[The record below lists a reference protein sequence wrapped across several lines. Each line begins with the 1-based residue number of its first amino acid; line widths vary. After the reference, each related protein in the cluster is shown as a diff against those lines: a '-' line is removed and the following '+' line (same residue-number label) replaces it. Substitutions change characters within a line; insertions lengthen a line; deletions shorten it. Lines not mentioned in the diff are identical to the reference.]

1 MYDTEL
7 ELQEKLTRLQ
17 WLLRQQQMT
26 EMAEHGPF
34 ADTSRGQGRVL
45 ALLKMQPE
53 ISTKDLAY
61 LLNIRQQ
68 SLNELLNRLEK
79 GGYVERKP
87 SANDRRVLMVQLTE
101 KGKTVQQPRNNYAD
115 IFDCLEEKEQK
126 IFGIYLDRIIAALEQ
141 KLGITAQE
149 LEEWGNRMR
158 NAQLERL
165 MQMRAG
171 TMPGWQFGQE
181 TTTCGQPFA
190 QDGNITATSDAAA
203 EKKTESQEGLC

>member
-1 MYDTEL
+1 MYDAEL
-7 ELQEKLTRLQ
+7 ELQEKLMRLQ

-26 EMAEHGPF
+26 EMAVHGPF

-45 ALLKMQPE
+45 ALLKIQPE
-53 ISTKDLAY
+53 ISTRDLAY

-87 SANDRRVLMVQLTE
+87 SAADKRVLMVQLTE
-101 KGKTVQQPRNNYAD
+101 KGKAVQQPKTDYTD
-115 IFDCLEEKEQK
+115 IFDCLEEAEQK
-126 IFGIYLDRIIAALEQ
+126 TFSAYLDRIIAALEQ

-149 LEEWGNRMR
+149 LEEWRQR
-158 NAQLERL
+158 IRAVQLERM

-181 TTTCGQPFA
+181 ATGYGQSFA
-190 QDGNITATSDAAA
+190 QNRNAASTADTAA
-203 EKKTESQEGLC
+203 EKDRKN

>member
-7 ELQEKLTRLQ
+7 ELQEKLIRLQ
-17 WLLRQQQMT
+17 WLLRQRQMT
-26 EMAEHGPF
+26 EMAAHGPF

-87 SANDRRVLMVQLTE
+87 SAADRRVLMVQLTE
-101 KGKTVQQPRNNYAD
+101 KGKTVQQSRNHYAD
-115 IFDCLEEKEQK
+115 IFDCLEEAEQK
-126 IFGIYLDRIIAALEQ
+126 AFGIYLDRIIAALEQ
-141 KLGITAQE
+141 KLGMTAQE
-149 LEEWGNRMR
+149 LEEWSNRIR
-158 NAQLERL
+158 TAQWERM
-165 MQMRAG
+165 MQMRAE
-171 TMPGWQFGQE
+171 TMPKWPYGQE
-181 TTTCGQPFA
+181 ATEQGQSLA
-190 QDGNITATSDAAA
+190 QSRDAISEPDSIIEDGLEN
-203 EKKTESQEGLC
+203 